1 MKDNTDKYLK
11 EIIKDIKLESPSKD
25 FTKNVMNKIS
35 LEGKTV
41 TEIKSSFF
49 KKNKFILIFSI
60 TFISIFLIVYFF
72 TDNQDLSILDKINFD
87 LSGLSFFEKLRDFF
101 KVGIKLSSGY
111 LIIPASVFMLFFL
124 DYLIPKIGKMQI
136 DNNLKLF
143 F

>member
-49 KKNKFILIFSI
+49 KKNKFILIFLI

-101 KVGIKLSSGY
+101 KVGIKLSSCY